1 MAEYRLT
8 LGLEINLEHTW
19 VEELKAELVG
29 AYLVGSYR
37 SGAVLLSI
45 EKVIEEWFVIHAFTD
60 SKPKPPD

>member
-45 EKVIEEWFVIHAFTD
+45 EKVIEE
-60 SKPKPPD
+60 